1 MEMHSRQS
9 LNEIHGIN
17 APSRRQPR
25 WRSLMRRS
33 IAGVR
38 AVLKVIMEAI
48 DAELAAR
55 HAIIELTSMDDRMLR
70 DLGITRYE
78 IKSLIRRPRGDVRAD
93 DGPVLSSD
101 TGRLRPALPT
111 ISSPDLS
118 SDGLPEQQS
127 TEAAPVVI
135 GSNLKGSS
143 ARIAMQ

>member
-1 MEMHSRQS
+1 
-9 LNEIHGIN
+9 
-17 APSRRQPR
+17 
-25 WRSLMRRS
+25 
-33 IAGVR
+33 V
-38 AVLKVIMEAI
+38 VKAI
-48 DAELAAR
+48 EAELAAR

-70 DLGITRYE
+70 DLGITRSE
-78 IKSLIRRPRGDVRAD
+78 IENKIRWRRGDVGTD
-93 DGPVLSSD
+93 DGPVLSSE
-101 TGRLRPALPT
+101 TGQHGPALPT